1 MPIYPYVCNECG
13 EKFDLLVGVTAQPEE
28 LKCQKCGSEN
38 IKKLIGSFAV
48 SGGSPKSGGSDAICP
63 TGTCPLG

>member
-1 MPIYPYVCNECG
+1 MPIYPYICNECG
-13 EKFDLLVGVTAQPEE
+13 EKFELLVGVTAQPEE

-38 IKKLIGSFAV
+38 IKKMIGSFTV
-48 SGGSPKSGGSDAICP
+48 SDSSSKSRGSDSSCP